1 MAVRAARSA
10 CCCAGV
16 SRASSVPPPEIDYGA
31 IAERAGLAA
40 AESPSSTHR
49 VGWGPLRLAAVAAM
63 TVVVVGLSVLIG
75 GETGQAQQ
83 IASAVAEATGEL
95 VDSLFNSSALNG
107 IEFAVADLGAPADP
121 LRPVMDVNEL
131 F

>member
-1 MAVRAARSA
+1 MAPTLEEAVALVFGRTPR
-10 CCCAGV
+10 
-16 SRASSVPPPEIDYGA
+16 
-31 IAERAGLAA
+31 RAGLAA

-121 LRPVMDVNEL
+121 LRPVMDGNER